1 MCKQI
6 RAKFVGDGVFH
17 PHLRDTT
24 PGKSYDGLALEVGD
38 VNYFNRVSQ
47 TGDEFQFTDDS
58 GDTVVTRLHFGWEV
72 EDVA

>member
-1 MCKQI
+1 MSKHVK
-6 RAKFVGDGVFH
+6 AKFVGDGVEHF
-17 PHLRDTT
+17 HLRDTT
-24 PGKSYDGLALEVGD
+24 LGKSYDGLALEVGD

-72 EDVA
+72 EDIA